1 MILDNKP
8 IIKLFDYLPKSGRK
22 AGDGNG
28 EGKYPYFTSGQVQ
41 SKFIDFFDYEGNCLV
56 LGTGGKASIH
66 FASNKFS
73 ATNDCFVLKPKDN
86 KKVISKYVYYYLAG
100 RIPLLE
106 RGFRGAGLKHLSRQY
121 LNDLS
126 IPLLNPDEQVRIVSI
141 LDEANVLR
149 KKRTESIKLLDDYLK
164 SIFFEMFGDPYHNE
178 NKYSI
183 ETISSLLTERKNSI
197 RTGPFGS
204 QLKHSEF
211 TKNGVPVLGID
222 NIVKNKFNENYK
234 RFLPEEKVKEFER
247 YIVQPDDLIIT
258 IMGTTGKVAVAPKNL
273 EKCMSTKHL
282 CVLTLNKE
290 KINSTF
296 LWATLIFDKVVRNQT
311 KKQAAGAIMEGWN
324 MSIIKSLRVRVPQI
338 EFQQEFEDV
347 VENINN
353 LKEKYKK
360 SEKELDNLFGSLSQK
375 AFKGE
380 L

>member
-1 MILDNKP
+1 M
-8 IIKLFDYLPKSGRK
+8 
-22 AGDGNG
+22 
-28 EGKYPYFTSGQVQ
+28 
-41 SKFIDFFDYEGNCLV
+41 
-56 LGTGGKASIH
+56 
-66 FASNKFS
+66 
-73 ATNDCFVLKPKDN
+73 
-86 KKVISKYVYYYLAG
+86 
-100 RIPLLE
+100 
-106 RGFRGAGLKHLSRQY
+106 
-121 LNDLS
+121 
-126 IPLLNPDEQVRIVSI
+126 
-141 LDEANVLR
+141 
-149 KKRTESIKLLDDYLK
+149 
-164 SIFFEMFGDPYHNE
+164 
-178 NKYSI
+178 
-183 ETISSLLTERKNSI
+183 
-197 RTGPFGS
+197 
-204 QLKHSEF
+204 
-211 TKNGVPVLGID
+211 PVLGID